1 MSGSTVPQSCKFA
14 SKKKNVLVK
23 QHQKE
28 LVALLQLI
36 INVQE
41 KDVVVVQLVNGLE
54 KQNVIIHQLNVPFK
68 LEKEDTNNLL
78 KEFVVEEKNVIH
90 KLDGVLKLQWLQ

>member
-14 SKKKNVLVK
+14 SKKNVLVK